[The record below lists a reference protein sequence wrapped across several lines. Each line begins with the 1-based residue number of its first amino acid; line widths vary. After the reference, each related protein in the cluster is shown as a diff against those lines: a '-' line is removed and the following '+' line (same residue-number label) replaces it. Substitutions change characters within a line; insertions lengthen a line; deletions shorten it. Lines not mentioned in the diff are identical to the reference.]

1 MNKRLTKITEY
12 ISKNDSVIDVGCDH
26 GYLTIYL
33 YKYKLCK
40 NVFGSDISKNALE
53 YAINNSK
60 KENLDIKFY
69 VSDGLKDIKDYYD
82 TIVISGMGTHTIMN
96 ILSNRELPNKI
107 ILSSN
112 NDYYILRKFMYSLG
126 YNISKEDIVKENNKY
141 YDIICFIKG
150 KKNIKKKDLILGFH
164 NNIDYYNYLINKN
177 ILIMK
182 KVPLKKKLQLL
193 KENKLMKKKI
203 SLIEKM

>member
-12 ISKNDSVIDVGCDH
+12 IDKNDSVIDVGCDH

-33 YKYKLCK
+33 YKNKLCK

-60 KENLDIKFY
+60 KENLDINFY
-69 VSDGLKDIKDYYD
+69 VSDGLKNIKEYYD
-82 TIVISGMGTHTIMN
+82 TIVISGMGTHTIIN
-96 ILSNRELPNKI
+96 ILSNKELPNKI

-126 YNISKEDIVKENNKY
+126 YSITKEDIIKENNKY
-141 YDIICFIKG
+141 YDIMCFIKN
-150 KKNIKKKDLILGFH
+150 KTHIKKKDLFLGFH

-182 KVPLKKKLQLL
+182 KVPLKKKLKLI
-193 KENKLMKKKI
+193 KENRIMKKQI

>member
-1 MNKRLTKITEY
+1 MNRRLTKITEY
-12 ISKNDSVIDVGCDH
+12 IDKNDSVIDVGCDH

-33 YKYKLCK
+33 YKNKLCK

-60 KENLDIKFY
+60 KGNLDINFY
-69 VSDGLKDIKDYYD
+69 VSDGLKDIKEYYD
-82 TIVISGMGTHTIMN
+82 TIVISGMGTHTIID
-96 ILSNRELPNKI
+96 ILSNKELPNKI

-126 YNISKEDIVKENNKY
+126 YSITKEDIIKENNKY
-141 YDIICFIKG
+141 YDIMCFIKN
-150 KKNIKKKDLILGFH
+150 KTHIKKKDLFLGFH

-182 KVPLKKKLQLL
+182 KAPLKKKLKLI
-193 KENKLMKKKI
+193 KENRIMKKKI